1 MLRQS
6 VDYLEQTVAI
16 VTHDP
21 VAASNAD
28 RIIFLA
34 DGKIVRESG
43 QLTAS
48 QILDALK

>member
-1 MLRQS
+1 
-6 VDYLEQTVAI
+6 
-16 VTHDP
+16 VTHDA

-34 DGKIVRESG
+34 DGKIVRESSR
-43 QLTAS
+43 LSAS